1 MDMQK
6 IRFLVVEDQPFQRWE
21 MGKLLEELGAQYV
34 FMAEDGRAAL
44 TVIQDLTEPVDII
57 ITDLNMPG
65 MDGMEFIMKDLL
77 KKSVYT
83 L

>member
-6 IRFLVVEDQPFQRWE
+6 IRFLAVEDQPFQRWE

-44 TVIQDLTEPVDII
+44 TVI
-57 ITDLNMPG
+57 
-65 MDGMEFIMKDLL
+65 
-77 KKSVYT
+77 
-83 L
+83 